1 VDAGGGEEGEWTR
14 DVDVSTR
21 ALFAVVALD
30 EGTRWMGGGFRRAG
44 RGTAARRPS
53 PGCVCGGTLRHD
65 RDLDDHGVAGAFAR
79 GNAALGVPRADAVL
93 ARRPNA

>member
-1 VDAGGGEEGEWTR
+1 
-14 DVDVSTR
+14 
-21 ALFAVVALD
+21 
-30 EGTRWMGGGFRRAG
+30 M
-44 RGTAARRPS
+44 
-53 PGCVCGGTLRHD
+53 RHD

>member
-1 VDAGGGEEGEWTR
+1 MDGWRVSARGSRDGGATSVAG
-14 DVDVSTR
+14 V
-21 ALFAVVALD
+21 
-30 EGTRWMGGGFRRAG
+30 
-44 RGTAARRPS
+44 
-53 PGCVCGGTLRHD
+53 CVWGGTLRHD